1 MLAGTAEAVDW
12 DGRLVVRTPGGSV
25 PLAAGDVTHVRP
37 GDTRPPR
44 ALIAGAVGHPGR
56 VGYPERVLWDDE
68 EVLAHQHPHWSTTAR
83 PVVLLLVVVGA
94 GSFGA
99 AAVPAGGDQGVLRLA
114 VVGLGAVVLL
124 LAVVRPLARWVTTS
138 YVVTS
143 ERLLVR
149 RGLSARRAAE
159 VDLAQVEAVT
169 VRRSAGQRVLRSGTV
184 LVRCADR
191 SAPLVL
197 LHVPRCD
204 RFQELLDELVDEV
217 LGGDADP
224 AGWWVPGPVTG
235 VPGARG
241 G

>member
-1 MLAGTAEAVDW
+1 
-12 DGRLVVRTPGGSV
+12 
-25 PLAAGDVTHVRP
+25 
-37 GDTRPPR
+37 
-44 ALIAGAVGHPGR
+44 VGYPGR
-56 VGYPERVLWDDE
+56 VLWEDE

-99 AAVPAGGDQGVLRLA
+99 AAVPVGGDQGVLRLA
-114 VVGLGAVVLL
+114 VVGVAAVVLL
-124 LAVVRPLARWVTTS
+124 LGVARPLARWVTTS

-143 ERLLVR
+143 DRLLVR

-159 VDLAQVEAVT
+159 VDLASVEAVT
-169 VRRSAGQRVLRSGTV
+169 HRRSAGQRLLRSGTV
-184 LVRCADR
+184 LVRCGDR

-204 RFQELLDELVDEV
+204 RFSALLDDLVGEV

-224 AGWWVPGPVTG
+224 AGRFVTGPVTG
-235 VPGARG
+235 APGSRVG
-241 G
+241 